1 MPASSV
7 TSPFVP
13 KSVQRLPV
21 FESTA
26 IKRASVV
33 AVRILLELYHARA
46 GCSLEN
52 SLGTICGRRRRLEIR
67 DATTRRGETDFRVL
81 ELRVEAPALRSRVS
95 IERGDDVARQTDIER
110 VADLQRRRLE
120 RAANASAKG

>member
-13 KSVQRLPV
+13 KSLQRLPV

-33 AVRILLELYHARA
+33 AVRIRSGQSAGGDGALKYVTPRQVVVKPTFESLSSGSKRQRSAPVSASRA
-46 GCSLEN
+46 EM
-52 SLGTICGRRRRLEIR
+52 I
-67 DATTRRGETDFRVL
+67 
-81 ELRVEAPALRSRVS
+81 LR
-95 IERGDDVARQTDIER
+95 ARQT
-110 VADLQRRRLE
+110 
-120 RAANASAKG
+120 